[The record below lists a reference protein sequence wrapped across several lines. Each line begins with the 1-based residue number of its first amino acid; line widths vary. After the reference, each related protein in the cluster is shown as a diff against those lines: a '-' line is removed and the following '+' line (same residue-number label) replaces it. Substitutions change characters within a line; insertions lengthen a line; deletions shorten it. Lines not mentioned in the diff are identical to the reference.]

1 MKNKTLT
8 QVPLDISVYPRYTYP
23 GKGMKGEEL
32 LKSILN
38 FQKKLFMVTP
48 RNLWLTKLLIIE
60 NMIRRLVFF
69 PNSYSARE
77 IWIFLIK
84 PLRISARV
92 RKDMSIENTPNKYTD
107 KTIESIPN
115 KMLMVVKQ
123 KIGVKR
129 IKNEI
134 KSNQIRFI

>member
-1 MKNKTLT
+1 
-8 QVPLDISVYPRYTYP
+8 
-23 GKGMKGEEL
+23 
-32 LKSILN
+32 
-38 FQKKLFMVTP
+38 
-48 RNLWLTKLLIIE
+48 
-60 NMIRRLVFF
+60 MIRRLVFS
-69 PNSYSARE
+69 PNSYSARV

-123 KIGVKR
+123 KSGVKR